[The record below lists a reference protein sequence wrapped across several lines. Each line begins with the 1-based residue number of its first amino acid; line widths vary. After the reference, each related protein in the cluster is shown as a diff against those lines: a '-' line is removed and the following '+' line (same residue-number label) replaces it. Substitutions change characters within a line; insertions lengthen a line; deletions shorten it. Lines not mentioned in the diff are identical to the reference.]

1 MQKYQRLQNFDVI
14 LTKKN
19 GRGYKMVGTFLA
31 KMIKAKIMLKLLYLI
46 CVETNSTIKRETFV
60 IVSEES

>member
-1 MQKYQRLQNFDVI
+1 
-14 LTKKN
+14 
-19 GRGYKMVGTFLA
+19 MVGTFLA